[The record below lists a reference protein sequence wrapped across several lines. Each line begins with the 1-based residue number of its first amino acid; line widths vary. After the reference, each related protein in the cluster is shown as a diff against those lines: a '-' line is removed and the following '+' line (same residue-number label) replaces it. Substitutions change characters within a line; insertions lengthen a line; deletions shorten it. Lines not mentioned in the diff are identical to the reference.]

1 MLCFPSFG
9 CVFIQH
15 CNTSCVFTIYK
26 NGCIAPDLG
35 TTGSREDNTNSFLM
49 INAGVRKANS
59 PQKIATGEK
68 EKRAKKP
75 LNTGML
81 TKNCYLIGR
90 SKKSHSKLKI

>member
-1 MLCFPSFG
+1 
-9 CVFIQH
+9 
-15 CNTSCVFTIYK
+15 
-26 NGCIAPDLG
+26 
-35 TTGSREDNTNSFLM
+35 M

-75 LNTGML
+75 FNTGML